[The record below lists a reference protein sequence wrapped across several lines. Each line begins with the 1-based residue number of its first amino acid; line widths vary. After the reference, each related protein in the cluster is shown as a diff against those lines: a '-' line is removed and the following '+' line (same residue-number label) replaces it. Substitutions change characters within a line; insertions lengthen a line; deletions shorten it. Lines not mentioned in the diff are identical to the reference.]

1 MGEQREQMALQ
12 RQRVL
17 NELLGEM
24 KEYERA
30 HISSTAIDRMEK
42 VVISSMAQK
51 DQIIMAQR
59 LVELEREKK
68 HQEEIVRL
76 REEQI
81 KMMTQMIMLGFGQ
94 AGTAVSDK

>member
-1 MGEQREQMALQ
+1 MALQ